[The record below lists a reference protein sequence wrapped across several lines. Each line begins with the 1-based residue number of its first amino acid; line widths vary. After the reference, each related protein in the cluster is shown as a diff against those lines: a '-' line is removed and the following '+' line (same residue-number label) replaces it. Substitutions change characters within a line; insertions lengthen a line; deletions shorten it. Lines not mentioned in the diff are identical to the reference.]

1 MTPEEVK
8 KAFEQLKEEGMDDND
23 MLVALGRMFQNGDI
37 TKDQLGAL
45 IYELGYEFTDEFAS
59 KSDEEAKNGL
69 FKDDDEK
76 PEEPESD
83 EKKDEEP
90 EDKPESEDEPEEKP
104 EDEDED
110 EDERGKAMS
119 LFGR

>member
-69 FKDDDEK
+69 FKDAD
-76 PEEPESD
+76 EEPESD
-83 EKKDEEP
+83 EKKDDE
-90 EDKPESEDEPEEKP
+90 PESENEPESEGKP
-104 EDEDED
+104 EDEDEDED

>member
-23 MLVALGRMFQNGDI
+23 MLVALGKMFQNGDI

-69 FKDDDEK
+69 FKDADEK

-83 EKKDEEP
+83 EKKDDEP
-90 EDKPESEDEPEEKP
+90 EEPESEDEPEGKP